1 MVNKQSLRGAWCIV
15 TSLLLYWAQVI
26 WLNPM
31 GRGGKIYFIHI
42 MGGSMKLHAKDVAK
56 GMVKNWGGS
65 PSLCQ
70 DEKYL
75 GGNVNYI
82 AY

>member
-1 MVNKQSLRGAWCIV
+1 
-15 TSLLLYWAQVI
+15 
-26 WLNPM
+26 
-31 GRGGKIYFIHI
+31 
-42 MGGSMKLHAKDVAK
+42 MKLHAKDVAK